1 LFSVLVSLITFVT
14 LFAFQTFRKTLMSV
28 FREKLNL
35 DVVFF
40 ETAMYLWKFPQYGTG
55 VYICASGDR

>member
-1 LFSVLVSLITFVT
+1 M
-14 LFAFQTFRKTLMSV
+14 FRKTLTSM

-40 ETAMYLWKFPQYGTG
+40 ETAMYLWKFPHMLMEC
-55 VYICASGDR
+55 VPVPRESGDLAPVYFKVR